1 MADRPGF
8 NLKLEQYLLGEL
20 TPDENTR
27 LEAQLARDAGLRQ
40 QLEQLRGDSAAY
52 FAKYPR
58 LTQPAKKS
66 WLAEPISRYAAG
78 GLALA
83 TAAILV
89 IVLMPRHTGTEP
101 ANGTAKTSDGGQT
114 LIAAHNPD
122 TGDRSKGLKAA
133 LLLSVMRN
141 QKAQALGDGDTVAA
155 GDEILIAYRSS
166 GYKYGVIVSVDA
178 QKSVTLH
185 YPAKVTGSQ
194 QLAVGKG
201 QLATAF
207 KLDETLGFEKF
218 YFVTS
223 DNELPLQQI
232 LSVLEKK
239 GKMTGLK
246 TGTAHVSAVMLK
258 KQ

>member
-1 MADRPGF
+1 MADRRGF

-27 LEAQLARDAGLRQ
+27 LESQLARDAGLRQ
-40 QLEQLRGDSAAY
+40 QLDQLRGDSAAY

-58 LTQPAKKS
+58 LTQPAQKS
-66 WLAEPISRYAAG
+66 WWAQPISRYAAG

-89 IVLMPRHTGTEP
+89 IVLMPHHTGTEP
-101 ANGTAKTSDGGQT
+101 ANGTAKAADRGQT
-114 LIAAHNPD
+114 LIAAHNTD

-133 LLLSVMRN
+133 LLLSVIRN
-141 QKAQALGDGDTVAA
+141 LKAQALGDGDTVAA

-185 YPAKVTGSQ
+185 FPAKVTGTQ
-194 QLAVGKG
+194 QLAAGKA

-207 KLDETLGFEKF
+207 KLDETPGFEKF
-218 YFVTS
+218 YFIAS
-223 DNELPLQQI
+223 DSELPLQQI
-232 LSVLEKK
+232 LSALEKSGNIK
-239 GKMTGLK
+239 GLK